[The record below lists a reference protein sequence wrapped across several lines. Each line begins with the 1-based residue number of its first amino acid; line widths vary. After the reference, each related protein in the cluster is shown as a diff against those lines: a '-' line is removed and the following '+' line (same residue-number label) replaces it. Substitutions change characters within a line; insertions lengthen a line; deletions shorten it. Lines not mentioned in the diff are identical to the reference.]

1 MTVALWSE
9 VIELGFIVTIVG
21 SLRSDKESILNRKI
35 RRKNNENTLCF
46 I

>member
-21 SLRSDKESILNRKI
+21 SLRSDKESILTEK
-35 RRKNNENTLCF
+35 
-46 I
+46 

>member
-21 SLRSDKESILNRKI
+21 SLRSDKESILNRII

>member
-9 VIELGFIVTIVG
+9 VIELGFHVTIVG
-21 SLRSDKESILNRKI
+21 SLRPDKESILNRKT